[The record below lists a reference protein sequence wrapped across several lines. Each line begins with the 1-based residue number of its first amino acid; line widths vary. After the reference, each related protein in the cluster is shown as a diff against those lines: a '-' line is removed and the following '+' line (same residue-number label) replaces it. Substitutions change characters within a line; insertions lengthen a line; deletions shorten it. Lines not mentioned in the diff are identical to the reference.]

1 MRFGFYL
8 PNSGP
13 TAQPEP
19 LAAIAR
25 RGDEL
30 GFHCMVA
37 GDHILVPREVNST
50 YPYTA
55 DGRFHGG
62 NAAEYMEQL
71 TLLTFLAGI
80 TRNIRLVP
88 SVMIVP
94 LPEPAAGR
102 QNPGDAGRAVPGPSN
117 PGRRRGLDGRGV

>member
-55 DGRFHGG
+55 DGRF
-62 NAAEYMEQL
+62 
-71 TLLTFLAGI
+71 
-80 TRNIRLVP
+80 
-88 SVMIVP
+88 S
-94 LPEPAAGR
+94 
-102 QNPGDAGRAVPGPSN
+102 
-117 PGRRRGLDGRGV
+117 RG